1 LSEFFDFV
9 IVGGGSAG
17 CVLANRLSRDPGVSV
32 ALLEAGGGNR
42 SPIITI
48 PAATDFYGIGNP
60 LYDWRYRT
68 CPDPSREHRCEVWP
82 RGRGLGGSSAINGL
96 VHMQG
101 LPSDFAR
108 WEAAG
113 VEGWSWKEVQ
123 DAFRSVLD
131 HDDGTGGLVV
141 NELSEVHPAT
151 ELFLASAEAAGL
163 RPSARISS
171 DPDPGAGLVQAT
183 YARGRRVSNAAAFL
197 HPVLRR
203 PNLTVQ
209 TRATVARILFS
220 GHRATGLQYWHY
232 GRQRRI
238 RAGHVVLSAGTIAS
252 PQLLM
257 VSGIGPAEDLRCAGI
272 EVIADRPGVGA
283 NLQDHAS
290 VYLAHNV
297 DFPTLNSETRWSRR
311 LRHGFDWWWRGRGAA
326 TTPGGQAL
334 AYLRSLGGGG
344 GPDVQVQFTPIG
356 YALVDGRLSVPT
368 SPSVTAVVSLNVP
381 RSRGRVVI
389 CAADTRVRPAIHPCL
404 LSDDAD
410 LRILCDG
417 LRAAAGI
424 IRSGP
429 LGAALGSEMP
439 PSPPVGAD
447 DAELEAFVR
456 SAAGTNFHPAGT
468 CRIGTVSDNDAVVSG
483 NLNVHGIE
491 GISVADAAVMPSLV
505 SANINATVTMIAGR
519 AACFLLK

>member
-1 LSEFFDFV
+1 MSEYFDFV

-32 ALLEAGGGNR
+32 ALLEVGGGNR
-42 SPIITI
+42 SPIITM

-68 CPDPSREHRCEVWP
+68 QSDPSRGHRREVWP

-101 LPSDFAR
+101 LPSDFAL
-108 WEAAG
+108 WEAEGA
-113 VEGWSWKEVQ
+113 EGWSWQDVQ
-123 DAFRSVLD
+123 DAYRSMLD
-131 HDDGTGGLVV
+131 PGDGTGGLVV
-141 NELSEVHPAT
+141 NDLIEVHPAT

-163 RPSARISS
+163 RRSARISS
-171 DPDPGAGLVQAT
+171 DPDPGVGLVQAT

-197 HPVLRR
+197 HPILRR
-203 PNLTVQ
+203 RNLTIK
-209 TRATVARILFS
+209 TRAWAARVLFS
-220 GHRATGLQYWHY
+220 GQRATGLEYWHY

-238 RAGHVVLSAGTIAS
+238 SAGHIVLAAGSIAS

-257 VSGIGPAEDLRCAGI
+257 ASGIGPAEDLRRVGI

-290 VYLAHNV
+290 VYLAHHA
-297 DFPTLNSETRWSRR
+297 DFPTLNSETRWSRK

-356 YALVDGRLSVPT
+356 YVLVDGHLSVPA

-381 RSRGRVVI
+381 RSRGRVTI
-389 CAADTRVRPAIHPCL
+389 CAADTRVRPAIHPSL

-417 LRAAAGI
+417 LRAAAGV

-429 LGAALGSEMP
+429 LGATLGSEMP
-439 PSPPVGAD
+439 LSPPVEAD
-447 DAELEAFVR
+447 DAELETFVR
-456 SAAGTNFHPAGT
+456 SVAGTNFHPAGT
-468 CRIGTVSDNDAVVSG
+468 CRIGTVSDNGAVVSG
-483 NLNVHGIE
+483 NLSVHGFE

-505 SANINATVTMIAGR
+505 SANINATVTMIAER
-519 AACFLLK
+519 AARFLLK